1 LDSSKRLYNRNGQ
14 SKVAAFEER
23 LREHGWI
30 DGRTITIIYRWAEGR
45 NERFAEVAGEF
56 VTRKVGNAVAAVRQA
71 TSTIPIILTTSSLTV

>member
-23 LREHGWI
+23 LREHQWI